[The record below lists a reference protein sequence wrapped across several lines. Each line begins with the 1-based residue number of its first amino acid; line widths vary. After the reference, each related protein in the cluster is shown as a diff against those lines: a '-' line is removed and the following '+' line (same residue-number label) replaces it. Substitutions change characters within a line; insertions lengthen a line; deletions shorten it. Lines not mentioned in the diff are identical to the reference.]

1 MSNMRRTVSFFLIL
15 ISSVSHAQSLDSVR
29 VIQDNRSVNFIQ
41 NNVYQD
47 NRSVNVQANI
57 YQQGLP
63 LQNDDYKKRSL
74 DRNIFN
80 HLDASITLGTTGI
93 GIDLASPV
101 TNWAQLRVGYAFM
114 PHFNYDMEF
123 EIQVG
128 DSKENKYDAQGNRIE
143 TKFDKMAAML
153 EDLTGYKVDDVVTMT
168 GHPTYHNFKFLV
180 DVFPFKNNKHWHV
193 TAGFFW
199 GPSKVATAFNKTED
213 MPSLLAVGIYNRL
226 YENTMNSYEILQHV
240 KNGDV
245 NPATGERYEMW
256 DVPPIISIGSIE
268 IDGASTIESVY
279 KSMANYGRMGVMLGK
294 RNSDGSNYMMEPGSD
309 GMVKADVRVNSFKP
323 YLGIGYGG
331 RLIKNNDRLHVAVDV
346 GAMYWGKP
354 AVITHDGT
362 DLIGD
367 IQKNTI
373 GGKPGDYVK
382 LARKFPILPVLDV
395 RFVYSIF

>member
-1 MSNMRRTVSFFLIL
+1 MKRFLFSIGLSLGL
-15 ISSVSHAQSLDSVR
+15 ISTAVSAQE
-29 VIQDNRSVNFIQ
+29 
-41 NNVYQD
+41 YQFL
-47 NRSVNVQANI
+47 NSEEKS
-57 YQQGLP
+57 Y
-63 LQNDDYKKRSL
+63 
-74 DRNIFN
+74 NIFN
-80 HLDASITLGTTGI
+80 HLDASVTFGTTGI
-93 GIDLASPV
+93 GIDVASPV

-114 PHFNYDMEF
+114 PRFHYDMHF
-123 EIQVG
+123 DIQVG
-128 DSKENKYDAQGNRIE
+128 DTKESKYDAQGNRVE
-143 TKFDKMAAML
+143 TKFDKMAALL
-153 EDLTGYKVDDVVTMT
+153 EDLTGYKVDEEVSMT

-226 YENTMNSYEILQHV
+226 YENTMNSYQQVVHFE
-240 KNGDV
+240 NGDI
-245 NPATGERYEMW
+245 NPATGEVYRSW
-256 DVPPIISIGSIE
+256 DIDPILSVGPLS
-268 IDGASTIESVY
+268 IDGISMIKSVY
-279 KSMANYGRMGVMLGK
+279 NSIASNGRMGVMLGK
-294 RNSDGSNYMMEPGSD
+294 RKSDGSIYMMEPGSD

-346 GAMYWGKP
+346 GAMYWGQP

>member
-1 MSNMRRTVSFFLIL
+1 MRRYFFTIGLFL
-15 ISSVSHAQSLDSVR
+15 GFSSAIVTAQE
-29 VIQDNRSVNFIQ
+29 
-41 NNVYQD
+41 
-47 NRSVNVQANI
+47 
-57 YQQGLP
+57 
-63 LQNDDYKKRSL
+63 YKFLNPEKTSY
-74 DRNIFN
+74 NIFN
-80 HLDASITLGTTGI
+80 HLDASVTLGTTGI
-93 GIDLASPV
+93 GIDVASPV
-101 TNWAQLRVGYAFM
+101 TNWAQLRLGYAFM
-114 PHFNYDMEF
+114 PRFNYDMRF

-128 DSKENKYDAQGNRIE
+128 DTKESKYDAQGNRVV

-153 EDLTGYKVDDVVTMT
+153 EDLTGYKVDDEVNMT
-168 GHPTYHNFKFLV
+168 GRPTYHNFKFLV

-199 GPSKVATAFNKTED
+199 GPSKVADAFNKTED

-240 KNGDV
+240 KNGDL
-245 NPATGERYEMW
+245 NPETGERYEMW
-256 DVPPIISIGSIE
+256 DVPPILSIGSIE

-279 KSMANYGRMGVMLGK
+279 KSVASYGRMGVMLGK
-294 RNSDGSNYMMEPGSD
+294 RESDGSNYMMEPGAD
-309 GMVKADVRVNSFKP
+309 GMVKAEVRVNSFKP
-323 YLGIGYGG
+323 YLGVGYGG
-331 RLIKNNDRLHVAVDV
+331 RLIKNNDRFHVAVDV

-382 LARKFPILPVLDV
+382 LARKFPILPVVDV